1 MVKILGIMGSPR
13 KGKSNDTLLDAA
25 LDKIKENADVEKIV
39 LADYNIKPCTG
50 CDACVRQKP
59 CPLEEDDDMGTLNE
73 KLQNADGIIIASPSY
88 FGGVPGILKNFMDR
102 SRPLKMAGH
111 DLKDKV
117 FGFISSSGLKYG
129 GQHEVVSALTIYAFT
144 HGGIVVGA
152 VGKTIEPNLAM
163 GSFQGDKI
171 KEFRAAAEDEI
182 ALKTSELLATHVLEV
197 AEKISK

>member
-50 CDACVRQKP
+50 CDVCVRQKP
-59 CPLEEDDDMGTLNE
+59 CPLEEEDDMGNLNE

-111 DLKDKV
+111 GLKDKV

>member
-1 MVKILGIMGSPR
+1 MVKILGILGSPR

-25 LDKIKENADVEKIV
+25 LEKIKDKADVEKIV
-39 LADYNIKPCTG
+39 LNDFKIQPCTG

-59 CPLEEDDDMGTLNE
+59 CPLEEEDDMGDLNK
-73 KLQNADGIIIASPSY
+73 KLLEADGIIIASPSY
-88 FGGVPGILKNFMDR
+88 FGGPPGILKNFMDR

-111 DLKDKV
+111 NLKDKV
-117 FGFISSSGLKYG
+117 FGFISSAGLKYG
-129 GQHEVVSALTIYAFT
+129 GQHEVISALTIYAFT

-171 KEFRAAAEDEI
+171 KEFRAASEDEI
-182 ALKTSELLATHVLEV
+182 ALKTSELLASHLVEI
-197 AEKISK
+197 AEKINK

>member
-39 LADYNIKPCTG
+39 LADYNIQPCTG
-50 CDACVRQKP
+50 CDTCVRQKP
-59 CPLEEDDDMGTLNE
+59 CPLEEEDDMGTLNE

-111 DLKDKV
+111 GLKDKV

-152 VGKTIEPNLAM
+152 VGKTIEPNLAL